1 MRRQKAIGSINAHR
15 KYLTQNKIRLILFTH
30 SYASYR
36 IAEVIKRKYK
46 LDNKLTPQELRQKYF
61 NKRKIP
67 EVARLS
73 RVLNLPYKPL
83 WESLMLDKNLSL
95 NKSVPDRNK
104 IKVYLA
110 IETELVVLAKARVSK
125 LSEFYNP
132 DYEQDMAILTTA
144 IERTVGNKLKNID
157 NDLVFEH
164 QQEILQKLYFRWYYK
179 VAWKYKLPTMR
190 IIPFILRL
198 INF

>member
-1 MRRQKAIGSINAHR
+1 MRRQKTFSSINAHK

-30 SYASYR
+30 SYANHR

-46 LDNKLTPQELRQKYF
+46 LDSKLPPHELRQKYF

-73 RVLNLPYKPL
+73 RVLNLLYKPL
-83 WESLMLDKNLSL
+83 WESLILGKSLSL

-110 IETELVVLAKARVSK
+110 IETELTALAKARVSK

-132 DYEQDMAILTTA
+132 DYEQDISVLTTA

-157 NDLVFEH
+157 NDSVFEH
-164 QQEILQKLYFRWYYK
+164 QQEIIQKLYLRWYYK
-179 VAWKYKLPTMR
+179 VAWKYKLPTIR